1 MSHALKINLT
11 QLVYVRKEKKRE
23 LKIFISSLFH
33 EIWNVNLK
41 CKFGFFCSL
50 LQKNKIFWFQEKKIF
65 WDRNTETAK
74 ISANYEFLT
83 GEEVLHSGQ
92 RRVLEQAKSTFSRL
106 ENVLEKQIKTIE
118 DQGEKQKT
126 ALENR
131 VEKIVSDTNIIK
143 DEKFTS

>member
-1 MSHALKINLT
+1 M
-11 QLVYVRKEKKRE
+11 
-23 LKIFISSLFH
+23 
-33 EIWNVNLK
+33 
-41 CKFGFFCSL
+41 
-50 LQKNKIFWFQEKKIF
+50 
-65 WDRNTETAK
+65 
-74 ISANYEFLT
+74 
-83 GEEVLHSGQ
+83 
-92 RRVLEQAKSTFSRL
+92 LEQAKSTFSRL